1 MKTKTLKDLIR
12 NAAERAGTK
21 EDLLTEVIRL
31 IKLFEEDREEPISQ
45 APAMQKFADY
55 QPIGDGKVPYFTICS
70 CNPANGGSGIC
81 GCVIGNKMVDPVT
94 PSHRT
99 LFETGGKTP
108 PAKTYIVADWPNTD
122 STTVG

>member
-1 MKTKTLKDLIR
+1 MKTKTLKALIT
-12 NAAERAGTK
+12 NAIISSDTK

-31 IKLFEEDREEPISQ
+31 IELFEEDREEPISQ

-55 QPIGDGKVPYFTICS
+55 QPIGDGKVPYYTMCS

-81 GCVIGNKMVDPVT
+81 GCVTGNKMVDPVA

-99 LFETGGKTP
+99 LFETADKNL
-108 PAKTYIVADWPNTD
+108 PAKTYLVTDWPNTD